1 MKTQMGD
8 HNDHTF
14 LSVKYSMAKKKT
26 AIEWGFFYLIF
37 VVVCVPRLTYYTTNT
52 GASDGAQKNEYQFNK
67 FA

>member
-1 MKTQMGD
+1 MITRFFRSS
-8 HNDHTF
+8 TVW
-14 LSVKYSMAKKKT
+14 LKKT
-26 AIEWGFFYLIF
+26 AIEWGLFYLIF

>member
-1 MKTQMGD
+1 MITRFFRSS
-8 HNDHTF
+8 TVW
-14 LSVKYSMAKKKT
+14 LKKLQLN
-26 AIEWGFFYLIF
+26 LIF